1 MSKRPDAERPPASV
15 RVLIVD
21 DHEPWRRWVY
31 AQLASQQQFQVVGE
45 ASDGLE
51 AVAKADEL
59 KPDLIL
65 LDIGLPKLNGL
76 EAATRIAQTHHE
88 TKIIFL
94 SNQWETDVVTHALN
108 NGAKGYVLKDD
119 ANTELFACCRSRS
132 SGWSVCKQPIGDE
145 ILKIAIVRK
154 VVVRWRT
161 RCQSVF
167 DTPTSLGD
175 FRLRVIAIRF
185 QELRTL

>member
-1 MSKRPDAERPPASV
+1 MSKRPDAERQPASV

-21 DHEPWRRWVY
+21 DYEPWRRWVY
-31 AQLASQQQFQVVGE
+31 AQLASQRQFQVVGE

-76 EAATRIAQTHHE
+76 EAATRIAQTHYE

-94 SNQWETDVVTHALN
+94 SNQRETDVVTHALN

-119 ANTELFACCRSRS
+119 ANTELLAAVAAVLQGGRFVSSR
-132 SGWSVCKQPIGDE
+132 
-145 ILKIAIVRK
+145 
-154 VVVRWRT
+154 
-161 RCQSVF
+161 
-167 DTPTSLGD
+167 LGMK
-175 FRLRVIAIRF
+175 F
-185 QELRTL
+185 

>member
-1 MSKRPDAERPPASV
+1 MSKRPDAERQPASV

-21 DHEPWRRWVY
+21 DHESWRRWVY

-119 ANTELFACCRSRS
+119 ANTELLAAVAAVLQGGRFVSSR
-132 SGWSVCKQPIGDE
+132 
-145 ILKIAIVRK
+145 
-154 VVVRWRT
+154 
-161 RCQSVF
+161 
-167 DTPTSLGD
+167 LGMK
-175 FRLRVIAIRF
+175 F
-185 QELRTL
+185 

>member
-1 MSKRPDAERPPASV
+1 MSKRPDAERQPASV

-21 DHEPWRRWVY
+21 DYEPWRRWVY

-76 EAATRIAQTHHE
+76 EAATRIAQTHYE

-94 SNQWETDVVTHALN
+94 SNQRETDVVTHALN
-108 NGAKGYVLKDD
+108 NGAQGYVLKGD
-119 ANTELFACCRSRS
+119 ANTELFAAVAAVLQGGRFVSSRLGMEFEDCGREEGCC
-132 SGWSVCKQPIGDE
+132 
-145 ILKIAIVRK
+145 AM
-154 VVVRWRT
+154 
-161 RCQSVF
+161 
-167 DTPTSLGD
+167 
-175 FRLRVIAIRF
+175 AH
-185 QELRTL
+185 

>member
-1 MSKRPDAERPPASV
+1 MSKRPDAERQPASV

-21 DHEPWRRWVY
+21 DYEPWRRWVY

-94 SNQWETDVVTHALN
+94 SNQRETDVVTHALN

-119 ANTELFACCRSRS
+119 ANTELLAAVAAVLQGGRFVSSR
-132 SGWSVCKQPIGDE
+132 
-145 ILKIAIVRK
+145 
-154 VVVRWRT
+154 
-161 RCQSVF
+161 
-167 DTPTSLGD
+167 LGMK
-175 FRLRVIAIRF
+175 F
-185 QELRTL
+185 

>member
-21 DHEPWRRWVY
+21 DYEPWRRWVY

-119 ANTELFACCRSRS
+119 ANTELCAAVAAVLQGGRFVSSR
-132 SGWSVCKQPIGDE
+132 
-145 ILKIAIVRK
+145 
-154 VVVRWRT
+154 
-161 RCQSVF
+161 
-167 DTPTSLGD
+167 LGMK
-175 FRLRVIAIRF
+175 F
-185 QELRTL
+185 